1 MEKTSIQFLFQL
13 KSRILMQIVHVVVPL
28 IWFVLASFNFVN
40 WTIGQNSILFVFN
53 TYFYIL
59 MRGVHESSLHFV
71 SHKII
76 LLLLMHFE
84 CTHKEFLCFLSLSLW
99 SFSFSMRLFSCLQEF
114 CPLFKLGK
122 VTMLSISMPSFIVW
136 NFHPKWKD
144 FKDDK
149 NLCMGWKMKTYKWK
163 LK

>member
-1 MEKTSIQFLFQL
+1 
-13 KSRILMQIVHVVVPL
+13 
-28 IWFVLASFNFVN
+28 
-40 WTIGQNSILFVFN
+40 
-53 TYFYIL
+53 
-59 MRGVHESSLHFV
+59 
-71 SHKII
+71 
-76 LLLLMHFE
+76 
-84 CTHKEFLCFLSLSLW
+84 
-99 SFSFSMRLFSCLQEF
+99 MRLFSCLQEF